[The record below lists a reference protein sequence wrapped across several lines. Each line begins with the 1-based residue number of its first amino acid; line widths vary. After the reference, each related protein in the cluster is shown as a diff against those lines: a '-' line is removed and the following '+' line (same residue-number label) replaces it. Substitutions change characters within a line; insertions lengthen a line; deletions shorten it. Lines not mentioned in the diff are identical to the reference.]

1 MRGLNNFIQDI
12 RVCKDRSDEERRV
25 NDEKGNNLCLFCFA
39 HFHTANIRQKFSDT
53 KKMSGY
59 DRRKYIAKLMYI
71 FLLGYE
77 VDFGHL
83 EALKLLADIKVCPP
97 LI

>member
-1 MRGLNNFIQDI
+1 MR
-12 RVCKDRSDEERRV
+12 RRV
-25 NDEKGNNLCLFCFA
+25 RGKKRKKKNFFRFFQTPSPCE
-39 HFHTANIRQKFSDT
+39 ANIRQKFSDT

-83 EALKLLADIKVCPP
+83 EALKLLADIKVVCCFMVKYFVC
-97 LI
+97 